1 MMNGQFGRLMI
12 GIKISKAQWQEW
24 VGCRRMRLPIADVDF
39 DAVMTGNS
47 RPSAAGRDWPLYG
60 KQIGLSVCQN
70 PPFKIDA

>member
-47 RPSAAGRDWPLYG
+47 RPIGDSQDRLLYG
-60 KQIGLSVCQN
+60 KEFDSMGIRYL
-70 PPFKIDA
+70 P